1 LRGRGAAGRLLV
13 AGGALLEIFQVVGL
27 AVVSVVVLLV
37 IRRHRPEMAVLLAL
51 VVGLVIF
58 FMVAQR
64 LLAVLEFLRDLAAR
78 AGVDSLYL
86 NIILKIVGI
95 AYITEIG
102 AQVCRDAQETSV
114 AAKVELAG
122 KILILVLAMPIVM
135 AIVEAV
141 LRLL

>member
-1 LRGRGAAGRLLV
+1 MRGRGAAGRLLV